1 MKPITL
7 DEVIQEEMKDEEFAI
22 LYEKERIIN
31 KIACAVVELRQRQ
44 GLTQTELAE
53 KSHTTQP
60 VIARL
65 ERGSDSRIP
74 SLELL
79 GRIAHA
85 LGKEIV
91 IDFKQVHQH

>member
-1 MKPITL
+1 MDLVKAQRDQLIEHL
-7 DEVIQEEMKDEEFAI
+7 SEVRRQKGMSQKQLEETSGVK
-22 LYEKERIIN
+22 
-31 KIACAVVELRQRQ
+31 
-44 GLTQTELAE
+44 
-53 KSHTTQP
+53 QP

-79 GRIAHA
+79 GRVAHA

-91 IDFKQVHQH
+91 IDFKTGHQH

>member
-1 MKPITL
+1 MTPITL
-7 DEVIQEEMKDEEFAI
+7 KKAISEELKDKEFAI
-22 LYEKERIIN
+22 LYKKERIIN
-31 KIACAVVELRQRQ
+31 RIACTVVELRQKQ
-44 GLTQTELAE
+44 GLTQFELAQ
-53 KSHTTQP
+53 KAYTTQP

-79 GRIAHA
+79 GRVAHA

-91 IDFKQVHQH
+91 IDFKTGRPH

>member
-1 MKPITL
+1 MK
-7 DEVIQEEMKDEEFAI
+7 KNA
-22 LYEKERIIN
+22 IIN
-31 KIACAVVELRQRQ
+31 RIACTVVELRQRQ
-44 GLTQTELAE
+44 GLTQLELAQ
-53 KSHTTQP
+53 KAYTTQP

-91 IDFKQVHQH
+91 IDFKASQCH

>member
-7 DEVIQEEMKDEEFAI
+7 DEVIAKKMKDEDFAV

-31 KIACAVVELRQRQ
+31 KIACAIIEMRQRQ
-44 GLTQTELAE
+44 GMTQAELAE
-53 KSHTTQP
+53 KAHTSQP

-79 GRIAHA
+79 GRVAHA

-91 IDFKQVHQH
+91 IDFKAIHQH